1 MTLQEAA
8 NVVER
13 HNISRIYGMGEEAS
27 QEDLSM
33 ALGVLLEAY
42 YRELVEK
49 DKEAPIC
56 EYSGLRSVEGY
67 KEEEV
72 SPQDTPAIE
81 IKKGDINFMYKWI
94 REKSGK

>member
-8 NVVER
+8 NIVER

-27 QEDLSM
+27 QEDLGM
-33 ALGVLLEAY
+33 ALEVLLEAY
-42 YRELVEK
+42 YREVVEK

-72 SPQDTPAIE
+72 SPQDTPAIDT
-81 IKKGDINFMYKWI
+81 KKEDVDYMYKWI

>member
-1 MTLQEAA
+1 MALKSYMTLQEAA

-27 QEDLSM
+27 QEDLGM
-33 ALGVLLEAY
+33 ALEVLLEAY

-49 DKEAPIC
+49 DKEVPIC

-67 KEEEV
+67 KEE
-72 SPQDTPAIE
+72 
-81 IKKGDINFMYKWI
+81 K
-94 REKSGK
+94 